1 MNFIRN
7 YNSSRWNSVRGGCL
21 RVVTHSYFEW
31 IILVLIL
38 ASSVTLCFED
48 VHLEQNP
55 NLKFSLFVL
64 NNVFTGMF
72 VIEMLLKWMAMGL
85 YRYFT
90 NFWTILDAFIVT
102 VSSEAWKFII
112 LREWYRD

>member
-7 YNSSRWNSVRGGCL
+7 YNSARWNGFRGCCL
-21 RVVTHSYFEW
+21 RVVTHPYFEW
-31 IILVLIL
+31 FILVLIL

-55 NLKFSLFVL
+55 NLKFILFIL

-72 VIEMLLKWMAMGL
+72 VIEMFLKWMAMGI

-102 VSSEAWKFII
+102 VSSEVWRIQHFGG
-112 LREWYRD
+112 EV